1 MDVESK
7 SQKENVNVD
16 LHVLF
21 VVFRSNF
28 WPYKEINLMINQS
41 ESNIQSIVLKKLE
54 KESRF
59 WRVLWVGPDQ
69 IKIQH

>member
-1 MDVESK
+1 
-7 SQKENVNVD
+7 
-16 LHVLF
+16 
-21 VVFRSNF
+21 
-28 WPYKEINLMINQS
+28 MINQS

-54 KESRF
+54 KESKF

>member
-1 MDVESK
+1 MSQPKIVDVESK

-28 WPYKEINLMINQS
+28 
-41 ESNIQSIVLKKLE
+41 
-54 KESRF
+54 
-59 WRVLWVGPDQ
+59 
-69 IKIQH
+69 